1 MIVDLFN
8 ELQMPQPWAP
18 DHERDVFANAL
29 AQVRLAD
36 ELGYGCWWSVEHHC
50 TPEFSYSGAPEL
62 MNAAI
67 AQHTQRIRVGHAG
80 VLTPFK
86 INHPLRVAERAAVLD
101 HLSQGR
107 VELGLARSGGAEWAT
122 FGIDPDATLAELEET
137 ARLCVAAW
145 TEPEFSWE
153 SDRLSIPTRTVV
165 PKPVQRPHPAL
176 WQTVS
181 SPSSFRMAG
190 ELGMGIL
197 CTTLLSPVS
206 VLESMVVEYEA
217 GLAACANPVGKFV
230 NDQRGCSPSCSA
242 PKPSTTRSRARRRSR
257 ALVRQRGAEGVLGTP
272 HRVDQLDSRQREH
285 GRAEAA
291 QGAVEESRVQVDLD
305 PNDANPIVRLMNR
318 QVLGYD
324 IDPVEAYEALEQ
336 QDSVIIGDVDTCLR
350 KAQKYQAAG
359 FGRLMSLMQFG
370 HLRHDEVMASIR
382 RVGEALIP
390 ELSRRR
396 RGVTTTTALDACVAI
411 VTGAAGGQGAAEAQL
426 LVERGAHVVVADVD
440 DDAGAALAGALGDR
454 AIDRHLDVRSE
465 DEWSGA
471 PTPRYR
477 HSAA

>member
-67 AQHTQRIRVGHAG
+67 AQHTERIRVGHAG

-101 HLSQGR
+101 HLSNGR

-153 SDRLSIPTRTVV
+153 SERLSIPTRTVV
-165 PKPVQRPHPAL
+165 PKPVQQPHPAL

-217 GLAACANPVGKFV
+217 GLAACTNPVGKFV
-230 NDQRGCSPSCSA
+230 NDQRGVFTFVFCTETVDDA
-242 PKPSTTRSRARRRSR
+242 IKSRAAEA
-257 ALVRQRGAEGVLGTP
+257 ALWYVNAAPEGVLGSP
-272 HRVDQLDSRQREH
+272 HGVDEPDPRQRQH
-285 GRAEAA
+285 GRAEAVA
-291 QGAVEESRVQVDLD
+291 GRGRGEPGAGRSRPRRRESDRPVDE
-305 PNDANPIVRLMNR
+305 P
-318 QVLGYD
+318 
-324 IDPVEAYEALEQ
+324 
-336 QDSVIIGDVDTCLR
+336 
-350 KAQKYQAAG
+350 AG
-359 FGRLMSLMQFG
+359 VG
-370 HLRHDEVMASIR
+370 LRHRS
-382 RVGEALIP
+382 G
-390 ELSRRR
+390 
-396 RGVTTTTALDACVAI
+396 RGL
-411 VTGAAGGQGAAEAQL
+411 
-426 LVERGAHVVVADVD
+426 RGARRS
-440 DDAGAALAGALGDR
+440 GLGDHR
-454 AIDRHLDVRSE
+454 
-465 DEWSGA
+465 
-471 PTPRYR
+471 
-477 HSAA
+477 